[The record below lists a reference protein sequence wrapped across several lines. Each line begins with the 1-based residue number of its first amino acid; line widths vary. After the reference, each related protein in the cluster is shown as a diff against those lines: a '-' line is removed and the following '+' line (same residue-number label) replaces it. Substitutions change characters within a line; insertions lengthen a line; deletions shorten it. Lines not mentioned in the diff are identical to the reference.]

1 MTAELPPRP
10 EPPRRW
16 FETLQAW
23 LAWFGPARL
32 IVSAI
37 SVVVVAAGVAW
48 LVRAPA
54 PTTEAGLPFSTAS
67 PAAASDSA
75 STGDAT
81 AATLPAPTA
90 PDTTVAGIGPVIVH
104 VAGEVALPGVYE
116 LAVGDRV
123 HAAIE
128 AAGGPTAAADL
139 DGLNLAAAVAD
150 GQRIYVPVRGEVDP
164 ATVPSGPTVS
174 ASSVSS
180 GVDEV
185 TSGPVDI
192 NTATA
197 EQLETLP
204 GVGPATAAAII
215 DDRRRHGPFAAVAD
229 LERVPGIGPAKLA
242 AIADL
247 VTV

>member
-1 MTAELPPRP
+1 
-10 EPPRRW
+10 
-16 FETLQAW
+16 

-32 IVSAI
+32 IVSAF

-54 PTTEAGLPFSTAS
+54 PSTEAGLPFSTAASASASAPGSSS
-67 PAAASDSA
+67 PADSG
-75 STGDAT
+75 SV
-81 AATLPAPTA
+81 ATLPPPAAPPTSSE
-90 PDTTVAGIGPVIVH
+90 TSLGPVIVH
-104 VAGEVALPGVYE
+104 VAGAVVAPGVYE
-116 LAVGDRV
+116 LSAGARV

-128 AAGGPTAAADL
+128 SAGGATSAADL
-139 DGLNLAAAVAD
+139 DGLNLAAGVAD
-150 GQRIYVPVRGEVDP
+150 GQRIYVPVQGEIDP
-164 ATVPSGPTVS
+164 ATVPSGSIAADV
-174 ASSVSS
+174 A
-180 GVDEV
+180 GDEV
-185 TSGPVDI
+185 ATGPIDL

-242 AIADL
+242 AIVDR

>member
-16 FETLQAW
+16 SETLQAW

-32 IVSAI
+32 IVSAT

-48 LVRAPA
+48 LVRAPS

-67 PAAASDSA
+67 SVVASAPSPNGGVGA
-75 STGDAT
+75 
-81 AATLPAPTA
+81 AATLPPPSP
-90 PDTTVAGIGPVIVH
+90 PDTAVASAGPVIVH

-116 LAVGDRV
+116 LAAADRV

-150 GQRIYVPVRGEVDP
+150 GQRIYVPVRGEIDP

-174 ASSVSS
+174 ASS

-185 TSGPVDI
+185 TSGPLDL

-197 EQLETLP
+197 SQLETLP

>member
-10 EPPRRW
+10 QPPRRW
-16 FETLQAW
+16 SDTLQAW

-32 IVSAI
+32 IVSAL

-67 PAAASDSA
+67 P
-75 STGDAT
+75 
-81 AATLPAPTA
+81 
-90 PDTTVAGIGPVIVH
+90 PDTTEAGDHPVIVH
-104 VAGEVALPGVYE
+104 VAGAVALPGVYE
-116 LAVGDRV
+116 LAAGDRV
-123 HAAIE
+123 LAAIE
-128 AAGGPTAAADL
+128 SAGGATAAADL
-139 DGLNLAAAVAD
+139 DGLNLAASVAD
-150 GQRIYVPVRGEVDP
+150 GQRIYVPEQGEVDP

-174 ASSVSS
+174 ETS
-180 GVDEV
+180 GADDEPAP
-185 TSGPVDI
+185 GPVDL

-197 EQLETLP
+197 EQFEALP

-215 DDRRRHGPFAAVAD
+215 DDRRRHGPFPTVAD

>member
-10 EPPRRW
+10 QPPRRW
-16 FETLQAW
+16 SDTLQAW

-32 IVSAI
+32 IVSAL

-67 PAAASDSA
+67 PPPASVASA
-75 STGDAT
+75 TGDAVS
-81 AATLPAPTA
+81 AATLPPPTP
-90 PDTTVAGIGPVIVH
+90 PDTTEAGDQPVIVH
-104 VAGEVALPGVYE
+104 VAGAVALPGVYE
-116 LAVGDRV
+116 LAADDRV

-128 AAGGPTAAADL
+128 SAGGATAAADL
-139 DGLNLAAAVAD
+139 DGLNLAASVAD
-150 GQRIYVPVRGEVDP
+150 GQRIYVPEQGEVDP

-174 ASSVSS
+174 ETS
-180 GVDEV
+180 GADDEPAP
-185 TSGPVDI
+185 GPVDL

-197 EQLETLP
+197 EQFEALP

-215 DDRRRHGPFAAVAD
+215 DDRRRHGPFPTVAD

-242 AIADL
+242 AIVDL

>member
-10 EPPRRW
+10 QPPRRW
-16 FETLQAW
+16 SETLQAW

-67 PAAASDSA
+67 PATVSDASVV
-75 STGDAT
+75 GDAVS
-81 AATLPAPTA
+81 AATLPPPT
-90 PDTTVAGIGPVIVH
+90 PPETTEASDQSVIVH
-104 VAGEVALPGVYE
+104 VAGAVVVPGVYE
-116 LAVGDRV
+116 LAHGDRV

-128 AAGGPTAAADL
+128 AAGGATAVADL
-139 DGLNLAAAVAD
+139 DGLNLAATVAD
-150 GQRIYVPVRGEVDP
+150 GQRIYVPEEGEVDP
-164 ATVPSGPTVS
+164 ATVPSGPAVSETPGAGDETV
-174 ASSVSS
+174 
-180 GVDEV
+180 
-185 TSGPVDI
+185 SGPVDL

-197 EQLETLP
+197 EQLEVLP

-215 DDRRRHGPFAAVAD
+215 DDRRRHGPFPTVAD